1 MFPDYRQARA
11 QARSRRGGGF
21 DPGTSRKN
29 KQGNKM
35 RKSKFVFTSW
45 LMLSAIALQ
54 SQFAF
59 AADAPANIR
68 ADVANG
74 QTIYNEGKGDAT
86 ACAGCHGEKGLGMD
100 AMEAPRL
107 ANVGQVYIIKQLD
120 DYAAGKRNDPGG
132 GAAMNDVAKALS
144 EQDRLDVASYLDTL
158 EYATEP
164 SDLKALSADGGK
176 IGNPKKGRIIMTKGI
191 KPQVPACQDCHGF
204 SGRAQNV
211 HAIHQ
216 QKYVYLLNQLNRYR
230 DGGRTNDKVV
240 DKTGIMRGI
249 AKKLSDENIADLAA
263 YLSTVTDMTP

>member
-1 MFPDYRQARA
+1 
-11 QARSRRGGGF
+11 
-21 DPGTSRKN
+21 
-29 KQGNKM
+29 M
-35 RKSKFVFTSW
+35 RKSTFMFTSW
-45 LMLSAIALQ
+45 LMLSAVALQ
-54 SQFAF
+54 SGAVL
-59 AADAPANIR
+59 AADAAANIR

-74 QTIYNEGKGDAT
+74 QKIYSEGKGDAT

-107 ANVGQVYIIKQLD
+107 ANIGQIYVIKQLD

-132 GAAMNDVAKALS
+132 GAAMNDVAKALN
-144 EQDRLDVASYLDTL
+144 EQDRLDVAAYLDTL

-164 SDLKALSADGGK
+164 SDLKALAADGGK
-176 IGNPKKGRIIMTKGI
+176 IGTAKKGKIIMTKGI

-211 HAIHQ
+211 PAIHQ
-216 QKYVYLLNQLNRYR
+216 QKYVYLVNQLNRYR
-230 DGGRTNDKVV
+230 DGSRGNDKAV
-240 DKTGIMRGI
+240 DKAGIMRGI